1 MRKHLPY
8 LTLIFCLVLSACN
21 TPAAIKGETSTPTT
35 LGKESAES
43 TATLRPTAGPT
54 PTPQPE
60 VALTD
65 KDIQGIRVNFLHPW
79 NGETASVVDALIN
92 EFNQTNSWKIF
103 VTANAAGSQSAVDAA
118 LRGSAVEN
126 LPDLLAAPA
135 VDLNTWQDAGIA
147 LVNLQPYVDSA
158 QWGLSSTAIDPVFW
172 AQDITNNLRLGLPIQ
187 RSASVIFYNQSW
199 GQELGFANPPDSLD
213 EFEQV
218 ICAAAETLRAD
229 AISANDGT
237 GGYIVNIDQNVVL
250 SWLTAFGGGVLPA
263 ESSGDYTFN
272 SVENTQAITTMRQW
286 YDQGC
291 SWVGRN
297 PQPHEYFA
305 NRQAIAYAGTLQ
317 DALLQIQTNQR
328 LASTDQCVMLPFPAN
343 SKPVLMVSGPS
354 LAIVKKSLP
363 QQLAAW
369 VFARWLADPARQA
382 RLAKASGTFTIAGE
396 PPAGLLID
404 SSGDYS
410 SAPTFASWQVG
421 GPVLSDVMWWALQP
435 QVAAD
440 AAGDILK
447 EADATLSELL
457 VK

>member
-35 LGKESAES
+35 PGKESAES

-158 QWGLSSTAIDPVFW
+158 QWGLSSTATDPVFW
-172 AQDITNNLRLGLPIQ
+172 AQDLTNNSRLGLPVQ

-199 GQELGFANPPDSLD
+199 GQELGFANPPGSLD

-218 ICAAAETLRAD
+218 VCAAAETLRAD

-317 DALLQIQTNQR
+317 DALQQTQTNQR
-328 LASTDQCVMLPFPAN
+328 LASTDQWVMLPFPAN
-343 SKPVLMVSGPS
+343 ANPVLMVSGPS

-369 VFARWLADPARQA
+369 VFARWLTDPARQA
-382 RLAKASGTFTIAGE
+382 RLAKASSTFTIAGE

-457 VK
+457 AK